1 MFANTF
7 DFVKMTSKTKFIV
20 PSLVFFII
28 LLTYL
33 AVEKNSRQ
41 AINVPLAFEGLDDT
55 TITDIVVGN
64 TTRPCLKF
72 SNCSNVT
79 IKKCTLINSAD
90 VAIFLYRCRNI
101 SIKNCYIS
109 NVSTGVYVLESQG
122 IKIISNTVRNVKG
135 PFPRGQMV
143 QFDDVSGPGNRVLNN
158 RSENIIGQSFAED
171 AISMYKSR
179 GTPTDPILISGN
191 FINGGGPSSTG
202 GGIMLGDNG
211 GEYIVATN
219 NILINPGQYGMAI
232 SGGKHI
238 QITNNKIYSKRQ
250 SFTNVGLYVW
260 NQNPLVCE
268 NNIVS
273 GNYVNWTNSKGIAN
287 DGWNNGNC
295 GSVTGWDTNVWHAS
309 IDSTLLTYNFT
320 KSKF

>member
-1 MFANTF
+1 M
-7 DFVKMTSKTKFIV
+7 SKTKFILL
-20 PSLVFFII
+20 SFIFFLVVLSCLIVI
-28 LLTYL
+28 KSNQQTT
-33 AVEKNSRQ
+33 V
-41 AINVPLAFEGLDDT
+41 NVPLVFDGLHDT
-55 TITDIVVGN
+55 TIADMVIRN
-64 TTRPCLKF
+64 TTRPSLKF
-72 SNCSNVT
+72 SNCSNII
-79 IKKCTLINSAD
+79 IKNCTLTNSTN

-109 NVSTGVYVLESQG
+109 NVSTGVYALESQA
-122 IKIISNTVRNVKG
+122 IKIINNTVRNVTG

-143 QFDDVSGPGNRVLNN
+143 QFDDVSGAGNRVLNN
-158 RSENIIGQSFAED
+158 RCENIVGQSFAED

-179 GTPTDPILISGN
+179 GTPSDPILISGN
-191 FINGGGPSSTG
+191 LIKGGGPSITG

-211 GEYIVATN
+211 GGYIIAKN
-219 NILINPGQYGMAI
+219 NILVNPGQYGMAI

-268 NNIVS
+268 DNIVS
-273 GNYVNWTNSKGIAN
+273 GNYVNWTNSEGKAN

-295 GSVTGWDTNVWHAS
+295 GAVTGWGTNVWRAS
-309 IDSTLLTYNFT
+309 IDSTLLKDNFMY
-320 KSKF
+320 SGF